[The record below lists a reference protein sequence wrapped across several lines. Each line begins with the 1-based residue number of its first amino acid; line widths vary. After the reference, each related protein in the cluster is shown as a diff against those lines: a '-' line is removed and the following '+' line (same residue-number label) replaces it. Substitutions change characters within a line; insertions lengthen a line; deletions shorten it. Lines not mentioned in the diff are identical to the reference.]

1 MTLTRIGAIL
11 MTLAFLAALA
21 TIWWDGHRW
30 QSAATAF
37 LLLITAAACLG
48 TADNHNTKENES

>member
-1 MTLTRIGAIL
+1 MTLTRIGTAL
-11 MTLAFLAALA
+11 MTLAILAALA

-30 QSAATAF
+30 QSGATAF

-48 TADNHNTKENES
+48 NADNHNTKENDQ